1 MSIVLLCCIFYGMM
15 RAAMLVLAPV
25 NRFGNAALALLIA
38 VVALYTAPY
47 AIGFAGY
54 YDAYPWLSFAPYN
67 LSLAVGPLIYLY
79 VHAVCAASWKGR
91 RHWPLHL
98 LPALVQLLYY
108 GCVFAQ
114 SLAFKTDWDRDV
126 HRLYVEPV
134 ETLLLMV
141 SLVAYF
147 LLAWRC
153 FAQRRATAR
162 EWMRNMLVALGLTV
176 CLWLIMMAS
185 EFAVSGL
192 SYFQRFPFYLWLAML
207 VCYLGTE
214 GYRHGA
220 TAMAQVAPASPLTLA
235 AAPQSENKSIKPGA
249 AAATLAQLA
258 ERWRATIIDEHW
270 WRDPELDLATLARL
284 LGTNAS
290 TLSRALNEGL
300 GISFNEMINRMRV
313 DAVLV
318 ALPRQPDT
326 PVLELAI
333 AEGFNSKAS
342 FNRAFKLYTGHTPTE
357 YLRLALLPA
366 QVSTSG

>member
-1 MSIVLLCCIFYGMM
+1 MSIVLLCCIFYGIM
-15 RAAMLVLAPV
+15 RAAMLVSVPT

-108 GCVFAQ
+108 SCVFAQ
-114 SLAFKTDWDRDV
+114 SLAFKTSWDRDV

-141 SLVAYF
+141 SLVVYF

-153 FAQRRATAR
+153 FAQPRAMAR
-162 EWMRNMLVALGLTV
+162 EWMRNILVALGLTV
-176 CLWLIMMAS
+176 SLWLIMIVC
-185 EFAVSGL
+185 EFAFSEL
-192 SYFQRFPFYLWLAML
+192 SYFQRFPFYLWMAML
-207 VCYLGTE
+207 LCYLGTE
-214 GYRHGA
+214 GYRHGVA
-220 TAMAQVAPASPLTLA
+220 IAEVAPAFPVKPVA
-235 AAPQSENKSIKPGA
+235 AQGSDKISNKVGGSRTV
-249 AAATLAQLA
+249 TLAQLA
-258 ERWRATIIDEHW
+258 DDWRATIIEKLW

-290 TLSRALNEGL
+290 TLSRALNDGL
-300 GISFNEMINRMRV
+300 GVSFNEMINRMRV

-318 ALPRQPDT
+318 ALTRQPDT
-326 PVLELAI
+326 PVLDIAI

-342 FNRAFKLYTGHTPTE
+342 FNRAFKLYTGNTPTE
-357 YLRLALLPA
+357 YRRLALLSA